1 MKISIITIT
10 YNSAKTV
17 QRALASVQEQ
27 TYPDIEHVIV
37 DGASTD
43 GTKEIIEAYA
53 AKHKNVRW
61 VSEKDNGIYD
71 ALNKGIGMATGDVI
85 GFLHSDDKLYSPDS
99 IGQIAAAF
107 LTSETDV
114 VYGDLQYCNGD
125 RVIRR
130 WKSNAFNPRAL
141 KYGWMPPHPTVYV
154 RREVYQQ
161 VGPYDEWFRISADY
175 DMMLRI
181 FSAHYH
187 TCYIP
192 EVLVSM
198 ETGGASN
205 RNTKARLSKTQEDY
219 IALKK
224 NHVGAGYLT
233 VACKQLRKVRQFLR
247 KS

>member
-27 TYPDIEHVIV
+27 TYPDIEHIIV

-53 AKHKNVRW
+53 KKHQNVRW
-61 VSEKDNGIYD
+61 KSEKDSGIYD

-114 VYGDLQYCNGD
+114 VYGDLQYCNGQ
-125 RVIRR
+125 RVVRR
-130 WKSNAFNPRAL
+130 WKSNDFHPRAL

-154 RREVYQQ
+154 RSKVYQE
-161 VGPYDEWFRISADY
+161 VGLYDDGFHISADY
-175 DMMLRI
+175 DMILRI
-181 FSAHYH
+181 FTAGYQ
-187 TCYIP
+187 TRYIP

-205 RNTKARLSKTQEDY
+205 RNAKARLSKTQEDFLV
-219 IALKK
+219 LKK
-224 NHVGAGYLT
+224 NHVGAGLLT
-233 VACKQLRKVRQFLR
+233 VACKQLRKIRQFLR
-247 KS
+247 

>member
-27 TYPDIEHVIV
+27 TYPDIEHIIV

-43 GTKEIIEAYA
+43 GTREIIEAYA

-107 LTSETDV
+107 QTSETDV
-114 VYGDLQYCNGD
+114 VYGDLQYCNGQ
-125 RVIRR
+125 RVVRR
-130 WKSNAFNPRAL
+130 WKSNDFHPRAL

-154 RREVYQQ
+154 RSKVYQE
-161 VGPYDEWFRISADY
+161 VGLYDDLFHISADY
-175 DMMLRI
+175 DMILRI
-181 FSAHYH
+181 FTAGYQ
-187 TCYIP
+187 TRYIP

-205 RNTKARLSKTQEDY
+205 RNAKARLSKTQEDFLV
-219 IALKK
+219 LKK
-224 NHVGAGYLT
+224 NHVGAGLLT
-233 VACKQLRKVRQFLR
+233 VACKQLRKIRQFLR
-247 KS
+247 